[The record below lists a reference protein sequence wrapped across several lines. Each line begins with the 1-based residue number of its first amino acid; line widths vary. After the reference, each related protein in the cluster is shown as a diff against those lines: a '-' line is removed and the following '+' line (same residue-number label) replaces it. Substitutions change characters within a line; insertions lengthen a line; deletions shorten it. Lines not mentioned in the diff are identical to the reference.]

1 MTPNQPAGEK
11 PPRTNDTAA
20 TTQRAKAQRAK
31 AQRAKAQAA
40 KAPPTE
46 VRPTE
51 AQAAKAQRTTAG
63 PAAAETRVRVGS
75 VAGFLAVVPHLLGF
89 HPSQSMVVVGLNPRR
104 GRIMLGFRYDLPD
117 PPDAAKSRD
126 IAQHAA
132 TVLTQR
138 RIKIAIAAG
147 YGPGTL
153 VTPVAEAL
161 RAALLGAGV
170 TLRDLLRVQDGRYWS
185 YACQDPRCC
194 PPDGVPFDGPAH
206 PAAVT
211 LAAAGITARP
221 DRAALAGS
229 LAPVAGPAAD
239 AMARATERALRRA
252 GKLAAAAGPAEGQ
265 RLVIEAVRTAVREA
279 IGTYRGGGEVTDHDE
294 LAWLSVSLADLR
306 VRDDAWARMDP
317 GFRTAHLRLWTD
329 VVRHARE
336 PFVPAPASLLAFTA
350 WQSGEGALANIA
362 IERALDAD
370 AERAG
375 RPPSARR
382 LAARRASKRPS
393 G

>member
-40 KAPPTE
+40 KAQAAKAPPTE
-46 VRPTE
+46 VQPTE
-51 AQAAKAQRTTAG
+51 AQAAKAQRTAAG

-161 RAALLGAGV
+161 RAALLGSRI

-206 PAAVT
+206 PAAGPVT
-211 LAAAGITARP
+211 GASEPANAARSGR
-221 DRAALAGS
+221 AGS
-229 LAPVAGPAAD
+229 PASAS
-239 AMARATERALRRA
+239 
-252 GKLAAAAGPAEGQ
+252 AAAAGCAGPSNAAPSGGQQCGSWQTYDQKRPSSTRSRSRSVMPA
-265 RLVIEAVRTAVREA
+265 RLIAARSFSAT
-279 IGTYRGGGEVTDHDE
+279 GVTK
-294 LAWLSVSLADLR
+294 
-306 VRDDAWARMDP
+306 
-317 GFRTAHLRLWTD
+317 
-329 VVRHARE
+329 
-336 PFVPAPASLLAFTA
+336 VPAPYPAAMAVVTCRLRSTA
-350 WQSGEGALANIA
+350 AACSAISRDFAGSGGS
-362 IERALDAD
+362 
-370 AERAG
+370 G
-375 RPPSARR
+375 RS
-382 LAARRASKRPS
+382 
-393 G
+393 